1 MLSNLI
7 FIKLLKCLP
16 FIPLS
21 FQCLYFISILQYSQD
36 NARALISC
44 ARKRPAGPASKVFQ
58 EKFHIEK
65 KKVEPASIYEGPLKN
80 KWPKKFSH
88 IGHHNNTNLDY
99 EHRRCKQKHVKL
111 GWLILRRNE
120 NLNFLSPIDRMYYAM
135 YATMLHTPTNK
146 YLTKVK

>member
-1 MLSNLI
+1 MSAFHSII
-7 FIKLLKCLP
+7 FSMSI
-16 FIPLS
+16 
-21 FQCLYFISILQYSQD
+21 LYFYPLVFPRQR
-36 NARALISC
+36 ARALISC

-120 NLNFLSPIDRMYYAM
+120 NFNFLSPIDRMYAM
-135 YATMLHTPTNK
+135 YLCYIPPPYYSST
-146 YLTKVK
+146 